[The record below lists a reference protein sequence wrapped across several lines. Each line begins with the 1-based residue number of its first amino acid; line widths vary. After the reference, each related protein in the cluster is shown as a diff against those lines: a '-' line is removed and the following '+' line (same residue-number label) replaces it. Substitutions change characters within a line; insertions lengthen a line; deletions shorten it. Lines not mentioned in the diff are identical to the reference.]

1 MKKIIILI
9 GLTMILVTGCGR
21 KNVILGHDEP
31 ELRPVGVENIE
42 VETIEVENIEVE
54 TIIH

>member
-1 MKKIIILI
+1 MKKVILLVV
-9 GLTMILVTGCGR
+9 LTMILVTGCGQ
-21 KNVILGHDEP
+21 KKVILGYDEP
-31 ELRPVGVENIE
+31 EIRPIE